1 MDMYESQLNRSWPDT
16 VRLATVLRAG
26 SVISGSNSSENKAA
40 NPNGLA
46 DILHS
51 RLEQFD
57 TIIDDISRTRSL
69 DLQSLQLDTAYASL
83 YVLERVHSL
92 LVEHEE
98 QHSKDS
104 AVSLPIGSK
113 DMAQIRTHISVVF
126 NWGTELLTSRIL
138 PSLPDKPMRV
148 PAIPPGA
155 QIIDLTATHE
165 NYTLLFDIA
174 TRLLSIIFPE
184 GPQGPSS
191 TTFVAMTI
199 WSRGFTDL
207 LKTCIF
213 LAWLPSD
220 VRGDVSPVLDVK
232 PYISSL
238 LNASSPAQSITALG
252 SIMRKMQKPL
262 YVRKIC
268 RMLSTEQLLRPAGI
282 AGLLS
287 SIFGEDLSSTEAP
300 LEKLQSTSNVLNTL
314 PAHMSPEEYY
324 PIIIPRLLQLLS
336 PSTNKTIPPSHR
348 RAASFALSRMLT
360 TRSDA
365 DGASRADVRRD
376 IVAWC
381 LLDSF
386 RPVHRSESNNGII
399 AEVTS
404 TESTDAEP
412 TGGASKARSI
422 AANALVLSPSQ
433 AIPTLSTILLN
444 TDPSPELIDVL
455 LTPIAAR
462 LYTLLEHLL
471 VSKTADPMIRET
483 VEGLLGIWTRT
494 TGKKEIVGALWE
506 VVEGR
511 GGEWDVDDT
520 GELRV
525 FERSTSLPS
534 LTLAQLADLQEGKLD
549 GEGSEEANPLNLHPH
564 PLYFS
569 RFVKSIKRQDV
580 ASELYLRILDAHVKL
595 DDNDDPLRKL
605 LLLKLSMQISSQVG
619 TDAADDS
626 PLRRPDVTRTLMF
639 IKVSLDQDDVL
650 REFRTKS
657 DSQGKLSRESLKFV
671 SDESESDESGG
682 DSDDEDL
689 APGLEG
695 VSKREHLSVTAVNL
709 LLALLQEHPDL
720 SPKTEPLLNE
730 IYSQLEPLANS
741 ASDALRPLAREARIT
756 LTARLAS
763 SSSAARP
770 KESGKKDSEESPQ
783 GKYQRAL
790 KLLQDPL
797 LPVRAHGLLL
807 LRELVAPAK
816 TTPVQRRGKDR
827 PDGTSGAT
835 VSIVQGAEVRAPS
848 VDAALIPA
856 ILSIFMQSIQD
867 EDSYIFLNAVQGL
880 AAMVDGFGRDVL
892 KGLVVEYSKGLEG
905 IGGSAAAMT
914 SREVDLRVRIGEALG
929 QVIRRCGEVLGKYVD
944 IIVPSLFAVVRAAH
958 LPTTLRTS
966 AVSLLATAADT
977 NALALSA
984 YSADLI
990 TAMVDLVQVE
1000 SVRATAP
1007 LEKPEPERRE
1017 AAENA
1022 HSSDVAE
1029 ADSDS
1034 REMPDGRDETRL
1046 SDVEGGIRPQIR
1058 SEVSPELATVKDR
1071 NEFRMTAQK
1080 RSKSE
1085 VGDDAD
1091 AEIGNTMDARP
1102 TTANSK
1108 FPPLRRAALHFLSL
1122 LLRAH
1127 ATQVHEG
1134 DHAPGRGIVVPSG
1147 PEMKR
1152 AETVLVYVSMTDE
1165 DRVVRVM
1172 AREAAEFLQQ
1182 LRKALLGLREEI

>member
-1 MDMYESQLNRSWPDT
+1 MYESQLNRSWPDT
-16 VRLATVLRAG
+16 VPLAIALRAG

-57 TIIDDISRTRSL
+57 TIIDDMSRTRSL

-92 LVEHEE
+92 LVEHEA

-104 AVSLPIGSK
+104 AVPLPIGSK
-113 DMAQIRTHISVVF
+113 DMTQIRTHISVVF

-148 PAIPPGA
+148 PVIPPGA

-165 NYTLLFDIA
+165 NYTLLFNI
-174 TRLLSIIFPE
+174 TSRLMSIILPE
-184 GPQGPSS
+184 GPQSPSS

-207 LKTCIF
+207 LKACIF

-220 VRGDVSPVLDVK
+220 VRGDVSPVLDIK

-268 RMLSTEQLLRPAGI
+268 KMLSTEQLLRPAGI

-287 SIFGEDLSSTEAP
+287 SVFGEDLSSTAAP
-300 LEKLQSTSNVLNTL
+300 LEKLQSTSNVLNAL
-314 PAHMSPEEYY
+314 PPHMSPEEYY
-324 PIIIPRLLQLLS
+324 PIMIPRLLQLLS

-360 TRSDA
+360 TYSDA
-365 DGASRADVRRD
+365 DGASKTDTRRNT
-376 IVAWC
+376 VSWC

-386 RPVHRSESNNGII
+386 KPVPRPKSSNGII
-399 AEVTS
+399 SEVTS
-404 TESTDAEP
+404 VESTDAEP
-412 TGGASKARSI
+412 AGPASKARLI
-422 AANALVLSPSQ
+422 TADDAVVLSLSQ
-433 AIPTLSTILLN
+433 AIPTLSIIFLN

-455 LTPIAAR
+455 LTPIAAQ

-471 VSKTADPMIRET
+471 VSKTADPMMRET

-494 TGKKEIVGALWE
+494 AGKEEIVGALWE
-506 VVEGR
+506 VVDGR
-511 GGEWDVDDT
+511 GGEWDVDDA

-549 GEGSEEANPLNLHPH
+549 GEESEEANPLNMHPH
-564 PLYFS
+564 PLYFA

-605 LLLKLSMQISSQVG
+605 LLFKLSMQISSQAG
-619 TDAADDS
+619 ADAAADS

-639 IKVSLDQDDVL
+639 IKMSLDVL
-650 REFRTKS
+650 RESWTKS
-657 DSQGKLSRESLKFV
+657 DSQGLSRESLKFV
-671 SDESESDESGG
+671 SDESESDEGDG

-741 ASDALRPLAREARIT
+741 ASDALRPRAREARIT

-770 KESGKKDSEESPQ
+770 KESGRKDSEESSQ
-783 GKYQRAL
+783 EKYQRAL

-807 LRELVAPAK
+807 LRELVSPAK
-816 TTPVQRRGKDR
+816 TTPVQRRGKDK
-827 PDGTSGAT
+827 PGGTSGTT
-835 VSIVQGAEVRAPS
+835 VSFVQGAKVRAPS
-848 VDAALIPA
+848 VEAALVPA

-892 KGLVVEYSKGLEG
+892 KGLVDEYSKGLEG
-905 IGGSAAAMT
+905 IGGSATTMT
-914 SREVDLRVRIGEALG
+914 SREVDLRVRVGEALG
-929 QVIRRCGEVLGKYVD
+929 QVIRRCGEALGKYVD
-944 IIVPSLFAVVRAAH
+944 IIVPSLFAVVRAVH

-984 YSADLI
+984 FSADLI

-1007 LEKPEPERRE
+1007 PEKPGLERQE
-1017 AAENA
+1017 AAESA
-1022 HSSDVAE
+1022 HPPDIDMAG
-1029 ADSDS
+1029 SDS
-1034 REMPDGRDETRL
+1034 REVPDGRDL
-1046 SDVEGGIRPQIR
+1046 SDVEGGTRSQIR
-1058 SEVSPELATVKDR
+1058 SKVSPELGTVKDR
-1071 NEFRMTAQK
+1071 NATLMAAQK
-1080 RSKSE
+1080 SSEPE
-1085 VGDDAD
+1085 VGDGAD
-1091 AEIGNTMDARP
+1091 AGIENTMDARP
-1102 TTANSK
+1102 TATNPK

-1127 ATQVHEG
+1127 TALAYESGQ
-1134 DHAPGRGIVVPSG
+1134 ALGREAVVPSE

-1152 AETVLVYVSMTDE
+1152 AETVLVYISITDE
-1165 DRVVRVM
+1165 DGVARVM
-1172 AREAAEFLQQ
+1172 ARETAELLQQ
-1182 LRKALLGLREEI
+1182 LRNALLGL

>member
-1 MDMYESQLNRSWPDT
+1 MYESQLNRSWPDT
-16 VRLATVLRAG
+16 VPLATVLRAG

-57 TIIDDISRTRSL
+57 TIIDDVSRTRSL
-69 DLQSLQLDTAYASL
+69 DLQSLQLDTACASL

-92 LVEHEE
+92 LVEHEA

-113 DMAQIRTHISVVF
+113 DMAQIRTHTSVVF
-126 NWGTELLTSRIL
+126 NWGTELLMSRIL
-138 PSLPDKPMRV
+138 PSLPDKPMLV

-165 NYTLLFDIA
+165 NYTLLLDIA
-174 TRLLSIIFPE
+174 SRLLSIILPE
-184 GPQGPSS
+184 GPQSPSS
-191 TTFVAMTI
+191 TTFVAMII

-268 RMLSTEQLLRPAGI
+268 KMLSTEQLLRPAGI

-287 SIFGEDLSSTEAP
+287 SVFGEDLSSTEAP

-314 PAHMSPEEYY
+314 PSHMSPEEYY

-365 DGASRADVRRD
+365 DGASRTDIRRD
-376 IVAWC
+376 VVGWC

-386 RPVHRSESNNGII
+386 KPVHRSESNNGII

-412 TGGASKARSI
+412 AGGASKARSI

-433 AIPTLSTILLN
+433 AIPTLSIIFLN

-462 LYTLLEHLL
+462 LYTLLENLL
-471 VSKTADPMIRET
+471 VSKTADPMMRET
-483 VEGLLGIWTRT
+483 VEGLLGIWART
-494 TGKKEIVGALWE
+494 AGKEEIVGALWE

-511 GGEWDVDDT
+511 GGEWDVDDA

-534 LTLAQLADLQEGKLD
+534 LTLAQLADLQEGKLVS
-549 GEGSEEANPLNLHPH
+549 EESEEANPLNLHPH
-564 PLYFS
+564 PLYFAQ
-569 RFVKSIKRQDV
+569 FVKSIKKQDI

-605 LLLKLSMQISSQVG
+605 LLFKLSMQISSQVG
-619 TDAADDS
+619 SDAAAGS

-639 IKVSLDQDDVL
+639 IKMSLDQDVVL

-671 SDESESDESGG
+671 SDESESDESDG

-695 VSKREHLSVTAVNL
+695 VSKREHLSATAVNL
-709 LLALLQEHPDL
+709 LLALLQENPDL

-741 ASDALRPLAREARIT
+741 ASDALRPRAREARIT

-763 SSSAARP
+763 SGSAARP
-770 KESGKKDSEESPQ
+770 KGNGKKDSEESPQ

-816 TTPVQRRGKDR
+816 TTPVQRRGKDK
-827 PDGTSGAT
+827 PGGTSGAT

-848 VDAALIPA
+848 VDTALVPA

-892 KGLVVEYSKGLEG
+892 KGLIDEYSKG

-914 SREVDLRVRIGEALG
+914 SREVDLRVRVGEALG
-929 QVIRRCGEVLGKYVD
+929 QVIRRCGEALGKYVD
-944 IIVPSLFAVVRAAH
+944 IIVPSLFAVVRAEH

-984 YSADLI
+984 YSTDLI

-1000 SVRATAP
+1000 SVRRTAP
-1007 LEKPEPERRE
+1007 PEKTEPERRE

-1029 ADSDS
+1029 AGSDS
-1034 REMPDGRDETRL
+1034 REMSDGRDGTRL
-1046 SDVEGGIRPQIR
+1046 RDVEGGTRSQIR
-1058 SEVSPELATVKDR
+1058 SKVSPGLGTVKDR
-1071 NEFRMTAQK
+1071 NASRMAAQK

-1085 VGDDAD
+1085 LGDDAD
-1091 AEIGNTMDARP
+1091 AGIGNTMDARP
-1102 TTANSK
+1102 TTANPK

-1127 ATQVHEG
+1127 AARGYEG
-1134 DHAPGRGIVVPSG
+1134 DHGPGRGIVIPSG
-1147 PEMKR
+1147 PELKR

-1165 DRVVRVM
+1165 DRVARVM

-1182 LRKALLGLREEI
+1182 LRNALLGL

>member
-1 MDMYESQLNRSWPDT
+1 MYESQLNQSWPDT
-16 VRLATVLRAG
+16 VPLAIALKSG

-46 DILHS
+46 DILRS

-92 LVEHEE
+92 LVEHEA

-104 AVSLPIGSK
+104 AVPLPIGSK
-113 DMAQIRTHISVVF
+113 DMSQIRTHISVVF

-165 NYTLLFDIA
+165 NYTLLFNI
-174 TRLLSIIFPE
+174 TSRLLGIILPE
-184 GPQGPSS
+184 GPQSPSS
-191 TTFVAMTI
+191 TTFVATTI

-220 VRGDVSPVLDVK
+220 VRGDVSPILDIK
-232 PYISSL
+232 SYISAL
-238 LNASSPAQSITALG
+238 LDASSPAQSITALG
-252 SIMRKMQKPL
+252 SIMRRMQKPL
-262 YVRKIC
+262 YVLKIC
-268 RMLSTEQLLRPAGI
+268 KMLSTQQLLRPAGI

-287 SIFGEDLSSTEAP
+287 SVFGEDLSSTEAP
-300 LEKLQSTSNVLNTL
+300 LEKLQSTANVLNTL
-314 PAHMSPEEYY
+314 PPHMSPEEYY
-324 PIIIPRLLQLLS
+324 PIMIPRLLQLLS
-336 PSTNKTIPPSHR
+336 PSTNKTIPPPYR

-360 TRSDA
+360 TYSDA
-365 DGASRADVRRD
+365 DGASKTDIRRNT
-376 IVAWC
+376 VSWC

-386 RPVHRSESNNGII
+386 KPVPRPKSSNSIISEITS
-399 AEVTS
+399 AEL
-404 TESTDAEP
+404 TDGEP
-412 TGGASKARSI
+412 AGPASKARSI
-422 AANALVLSPSQ
+422 AADALVLSPFQ
-433 AIPTLSTILLN
+433 AIPTLSIILLN

-455 LTPIAAR
+455 LTPIAAQ
-462 LYTLLEHLL
+462 LYTLLEHLQ
-471 VSKTADPMIRET
+471 VSKIADPMMRET
-483 VEGLLGIWTRT
+483 IDSLLGIWTRT
-494 TGKKEIVGALWE
+494 AGKGEIVEALWE
-506 VVEGR
+506 VVEGQ
-511 GGEWDVDDT
+511 GGEWEVDDT

-534 LTLAQLADLQEGKLD
+534 LTLVQLADLQEGKLD
-549 GEGSEEANPLNLHPH
+549 DEESEEANLLNLHPN
-564 PLYFS
+564 PLYFA

-605 LLLKLSMQISSQVG
+605 LLFKLSMQISSQVG
-619 TDAADDS
+619 ADAAVDS

-639 IKVSLDQDDVL
+639 IKMSLDQDDVL
-650 REFRTKS
+650 RESRTKS
-657 DSQGKLSRESLKFV
+657 DSQGKLTRDSLKFV
-671 SDESESDESGG
+671 SEEGESDESDG

-695 VSKREHLSVTAVNL
+695 VSKREHLSVTTVNL

-720 SPKTEPLLNE
+720 SQKTEPLLNE

-741 ASDALRPLAREARIT
+741 ASDALRPRAREARIT

-770 KESGKKDSEESPQ
+770 KEDGKKDSEESPHE
-783 GKYQRAL
+783 KYQRAL

-807 LRELVAPAK
+807 LRELVSPAK
-816 TTPVQRRGKDR
+816 TTPVQRRSKDE
-827 PDGTSGAT
+827 PNGTSGAT
-835 VSIVQGAEVRAPS
+835 VSIMQGAEVRAPS
-848 VDAALIPA
+848 MDAALVPA

-867 EDSYIFLNAVQGL
+867 EDSYIFLNAIQGL

-892 KGLVVEYSKGLEG
+892 KGLVDEYSKGLGG
-905 IGGSAAAMT
+905 IGGSAATMT
-914 SREVDLRVRIGEALG
+914 NREVDLRVRIGEALG
-929 QVIRRCGEVLGKYVD
+929 QVIRRCGEALGKYVD

-977 NALALSA
+977 NALALNA
-984 YSADLI
+984 FSADLI

-1007 LEKPEPERRE
+1007 PEKPGLERQE
-1017 AAENA
+1017 AAESA
-1022 HSSDVAE
+1022 HPSDIAM
-1029 ADSDS
+1029 AGSDS
-1034 REMPDGRDETRL
+1034 REVPGGRDETRL
-1046 SDVEGGIRPQIR
+1046 SDVEGGTRSQIR
-1058 SEVSPELATVKDR
+1058 SKVSPELGTVKDG
-1071 NEFRMTAQK
+1071 NATAK
-1080 RSKSE
+1080 KKSE
-1085 VGDDAD
+1085 PEIGGDAD
-1091 AEIGNTMDARP
+1091 AGIENTMDARP
-1102 TTANSK
+1102 TAANPK
-1108 FPPLRRAALHFLSL
+1108 FPPFRRAALHFLSL

-1127 ATQVHEG
+1127 TALTYQGGQAFVRE
-1134 DHAPGRGIVVPSG
+1134 AVVPSE

-1152 AETVLVYVSMTDE
+1152 AETVLLYISITDE
-1165 DRVVRVM
+1165 DGVVRVM
-1172 AREAAEFLQQ
+1172 AREAAELLQQ
-1182 LRKALLGLREEI
+1182 LRNALLGL